1 MPMIE
6 VSDLRKRFK
15 ARIEQVKRESAGR
28 RTRIDAATH
37 AYDQFLADIATPVF
51 RMFASVVKAE
61 GYPFAV
67 NTPGGGLRLASER
80 SAEDYIVL
88 FLDVT
93 ADPPIAA
100 ARINRGRGRRL
111 VNMERPIRE
120 DTAVEQLTDED
131 VVAMLLEEIGP
142 FVER

>member
-1 MPMIE
+1 MIQ

-15 ARIEQVKRESAGR
+15 ARIEHIKRESAER
-28 RTRIDAATH
+28 RTRVDQATS
-37 AYDQFLADIATPVF
+37 AYERFLADLATPVF
-51 RMFASVVKAE
+51 RMFASVLKAE

-80 SAEDYIVL
+80 SAEDYLEL
-88 FLDVT
+88 FLDVA
-93 ADPPIAA
+93 ADPPIAS

-111 VNMERPIRE
+111 VNIERPIRE
-120 DTAVEQLTDED
+120 DTAVDQLTDED
-131 VVAMLLEEIGP
+131 VVEMLLEEIGP

>member
-1 MPMIE
+1 MIE

-15 ARIEQVKRESAGR
+15 ARIEHIKRESAER
-28 RTRIDAATH
+28 RTRIDRATR
-37 AYDQFLADIATPVF
+37 AYDAFLADIATPVF
-51 RMFASVVKAE
+51 RMFASVLKAE

-80 SAEDYIVL
+80 SAEDYLEL

-93 ADPPIAA
+93 ADPPIASV
-100 ARINRGRGRRL
+100 RINRGRGRRL
-111 VNMERPIRE
+111 VNIERPIRE

-131 VVAMLLEEIGP
+131 VVEMLLEEIGP